1 MALVSLFEA
10 ESGVPIM
17 SDDARPTERS
27 STNRHESGESGIAS
41 SGESS
46 VEVARIFVLIPK
58 KAACAATRFS
68 RRHSVCLSD
77 LRIVI
82 NPAEKVVDISR
93 RVPMATQK
101 IIVPTDF
108 SPKSEAALEYAATLA
123 HETGARLIIVHVQE
137 LPVVYPEGSYYY
149 GLPVPD
155 KDGVRSM
162 LENLK
167 PAVPGVAFEHRLLKG
182 DPAMQIAALAKD
194 DKADLIVMSS
204 HGRSGLGR
212 LVLGSVAEAVM
223 RRAACPILIV
233 KPSVKAEP
241 IHIEQAAA
249 PGIVSYE

>member
-1 MALVSLFEA
+1 
-10 ESGVPIM
+10 
-17 SDDARPTERS
+17 
-27 STNRHESGESGIAS
+27 
-41 SGESS
+41 
-46 VEVARIFVLIPK
+46 
-58 KAACAATRFS
+58 
-68 RRHSVCLSD
+68 
-77 LRIVI
+77 
-82 NPAEKVVDISR
+82 
-93 RVPMATQK
+93 MATQK

-137 LPVVYPEGSYYY
+137 LPVVYPESSFCY

-155 KDGVRSM
+155 HDEVRRM
-162 LENLK
+162 LENVK
-167 PAVPGVAFEHRLLKG
+167 PAVRDVSYEHRLLNG
-182 DPAMQIAALAKD
+182 DPSVQIAALAKD

-241 IHIEQAAA
+241 VHVEHAAA